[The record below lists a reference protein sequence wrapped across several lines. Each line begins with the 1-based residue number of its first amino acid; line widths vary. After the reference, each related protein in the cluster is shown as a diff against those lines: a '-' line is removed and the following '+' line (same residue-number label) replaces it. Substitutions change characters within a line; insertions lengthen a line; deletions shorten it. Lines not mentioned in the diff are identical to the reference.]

1 MAIYYL
7 DVKSFGGSAT
17 GRATSAA
24 AYRSGERIRD
34 ERTGKV
40 FDHSHR
46 TDVMHKEIFLP
57 SKLAGAD
64 MSWAR
69 DRGTLWNAAELIES
83 RKNAGLAREYL
94 VALPHEL
101 THGQRVGLMQKFS
114 QHLADRHGFA
124 VDLAIHAPRPDND
137 PRNFHAHL
145 LATTREVLSSGLG
158 AKTDLELSFQKRREL
173 GLGTRRMEMLAV
185 RERWATLTNEALQLA
200 NLEVRVD
207 HRSLRAQ
214 AIDREPVPYTP
225 IASQRSETRGQENDM
240 ERPIAHVPSMG
251 SVDKL
256 EEVRRLARQSWLQL
270 RDSGRHATSAASE
283 LGRTKAHDSQNE
295 CDIDR
300 NERDDDLAL

>member
-1 MAIYYL
+1 VALYYFS
-7 DVKSFGGSAT
+7 VRSFGGSAT

-46 TDVMHKEIFLP
+46 TDVMHKEIVLP
-57 SKLAGAD
+57 SKFAAVD

-69 DRGTLWNAAELIES
+69 DRASLWNTAELSET

-101 THGQRVGLMQKFS
+101 THGQRRGLVQKFS

-145 LATTREVLSSGLG
+145 LATTREVLATGLG
-158 AKTDLELSFQKRREL
+158 AKTDLALSFQRRHER
-173 GLGTRRMEMLAV
+173 GLGTIRMEMLAV

-214 AIDREPVPYTP
+214 GIERVHIPYIP
-225 IASQRSETRGQENDM
+225 SKAEHSENRGQENAT
-240 ERPIAHVPSMG
+240 ERPVVHVSGMG
-251 SVDKL
+251 GVETL
-256 EEVRRLARQSWLQL
+256 EEVRRLAREGWLRL
-270 RDSGRHATSAASE
+270 RNTGRAAS
-283 LGRTKAHDSQNE
+283 RTPQSDRTNAHDSQNE
-295 CDIDR
+295 HDVEHM
-300 NERDDDLAL
+300 ERDDDRAL